1 MRYLIAIL
9 AWLLIFAYHPPV
21 FADTANY
28 IYDELGRLRVV
39 IDEQGNAATYSYDAV
54 GNLLSITRAGVE
66 GPVAI
71 IELDPWEGEAG
82 KRVIIYGIGFSATP
96 SQNQVSF
103 NGISSLVATS
113 TPNTIITSVPSGATT
128 GPVTVA
134 TPSGS
139 AGTTKNFIVTAPIS
153 ITVTPSN
160 TIVWPGYSYQF
171 IANVTGTTETGL
183 LWSVNDIQ
191 GGNSSVGT
199 ITDTGLYTALSSITN
214 LSSVTIKARSVKDL
228 SKWAEAKIY
237 FLENK
242 PPIISKAVSVEIASP
257 AFASSGP
264 FISSS
269 LSVAIAES
277 GAVDRGPFLANAVSV
292 DVSPSLTE
300 DRGPFLSSSVSISIA
315 ESSVI
320 DSGPFISSS
329 LSVSL
334 SPIITSITPNTGIQ
348 GQSNLTLTI
357 TGKGFSGAT
366 GIIFNL
372 DGVNDSNIT
381 VNSLS
386 VNPEGTQAT
395 VVISIDS
402 NAVVGSRVV
411 TITTPNGSSP
421 AYFMKGNIFN
431 INSP

>member
-1 MRYLIAIL
+1 MKYKIAIL
-9 AWLLIFAYHPPV
+9 IWLLIFFSHFHV

-28 IYDELGRLRVV
+28 IYDELGRLKVV
-39 IDEQGNAATYSYDAV
+39 IDEQGNAATYSYDEV
-54 GNLLSITRAGVE
+54 GNLLSIIKSSVT
-66 GPVAI
+66 GPVAV

-82 KRVIIYGIGFSATP
+82 KRVVIYGIGFNSVP

-103 NGISSLVATS
+103 NGTSSLVETS

-128 GPVTVA
+128 GPVTVT

-139 AGTTKNFIVTAPIS
+139 GATTKNFIVAAPIS
-153 ITVTPSN
+153 ITITPSN

-191 GGNSSVGT
+191 GGNSNVGT
-199 ITDTGLYTALSSITN
+199 ITDTGLYTAPSSITN

-242 PPIISKAVSVEIASP
+242 PPIISNPVSVEIASP
-257 AFASSGP
+257 ASESRGP
-264 FISSS
+264 FIS
-269 LSVAIAES
+269 
-277 GAVDRGPFLANAVSV
+277 NAVSV
-292 DVSPSLTE
+292 GVTPSPTE

-315 ESSVI
+315 GSGI
-320 DSGPFISSS
+320 TDSGPFISSS

-334 SPIITSITPNTGIQ
+334 SPIITSITPNSGIQ

-366 GIIFNL
+366 GINFNL

-386 VNPEGTQAT
+386 VNPEGTQVTA
-395 VVISIDS
+395 VISIAPTA
-402 NAVVGSRVV
+402 AVGRRVV
-411 TITTPNGSSP
+411 SVITPSGASP